1 MKVIERRINARGIL
15 VLCAMFALA
24 ISSASMAGDRH
35 NEKTEAKNKEI
46 VVAFYKMI
54 FQDHKVRE
62 ALDLYVGDR
71 YIQHNPLAPNGTEAL
86 IKFFE
91 PYFANNPQARSEIKR
106 VVAEGDLVWLHVHA
120 KSSETDRGMAVV
132 DIFRVENGKVVE
144 HWDVVQPIP
153 EKSANENTMF

>member
-1 MKVIERRINARGIL
+1 MNAKGSRSSGRLIL
-15 VLCAMFALA
+15 ILAAAVVMTACAG
-24 ISSASMAGDRH
+24 AGAHEEHDVA
-35 NEKTEAKNKEI
+35 AKNKEMVI
-46 VVAFYKMI
+46 AFYNMI

-62 ALDLYVGDR
+62 ALERYVGDR

-86 IKFFE
+86 IGFFE
-91 PYFANNPQARSEIKR
+91 PYFAKNPQARSEIKR
-106 VVAEGDLVWLHVHA
+106 AVAEGDLVFLHVHA
-120 KSSETDRGMAVV
+120 KSSATDRGLAVV

>member
-1 MKVIERRINARGIL
+1 MKSVGSGFRRWRALLGCA
-15 VLCAMFALA
+15 VLALA
-24 ISSASMAGDRH
+24 VSSTSGAHESMRVA
-35 NEKTEAKNKEI
+35 AKNKEL
-46 VVAFYKMI
+46 VVAFYNMI

-62 ALDLYVGDR
+62 ALAKYVGDR

-86 IKFFE
+86 LGFFE
-91 PYFANNPQARSEIKR
+91 PYFARNPTARSEIKR
-106 VVAEGDLVWLHVHA
+106 AVAEGDLVFLHVHA
-120 KSSETDRGMAVV
+120 RSSETDRGMAVV

>member
-1 MKVIERRINARGIL
+1 MNAFGRRSVGRRILIL
-15 VLCAMFALA
+15 GAAFAMTACVT
-24 ISSASMAGDRH
+24 AGAH
-35 NEKTEAKNKEI
+35 EEHEVAAKNKEMVI
-46 VVAFYKMI
+46 AFYNMI

-62 ALDLYVGDR
+62 ALERYVGDR

-86 IKFFE
+86 IGFFE
-91 PYFANNPQARSEIKR
+91 PYFAKNPEARSEIKR
-106 VVAEGDLVWLHVHA
+106 AVAEGDLVFLHVHA
-120 KSSETDRGMAVV
+120 KSSAADRGLAVV